1 MNSKQHSTGTQQL
14 KKNLGLSTAM
24 ATVVGC
30 VIGSGVF
37 LKPQAIYTATGGA
50 PGLGMLAWII
60 TGLICI
66 AAAMTFAEVAIMI
79 PKTGGMVVYLEE
91 AFGKRVGFLAGW
103 MQTVLFYPAM
113 IAALSVA
120 FGQQAALFFGDAM
133 IVPLA
138 IICVFIILVLNVLG
152 SAVGGGAQVLF
163 TICKLVPLVLL
174 VVFGFVRGSG
184 ENPVFTPMLADG
196 LSFGTVLGQLLIAVL
211 FAFEGWTTVGAIAGE
226 MKNPG
231 KDLPLAIVGGVTII
245 MAIYLVMNLAYLW
258 VMPADQ
264 MMDIA
269 VPASAVAIAIFGDV
283 GGKIISVGIMIS
295 VLGSANGFL
304 LSGSRVTYHLATENL
319 LPGSRWL
326 SKLNSAQVPHF
337 ALLVLAF
344 LGAIY
349 AISGQFNMLTNL
361 AVFSSWIFYTL
372 TFMAVMRLR
381 KTQPD
386 FPRTYRCP
394 LYPVIP
400 LIAIISGIYVV
411 ANQLFLSGM
420 TTTLISFGSVILTL
434 IGLPVYA
441 IKSKEKAR
449 LAESES
455 VHAVSTQG
463 AHSRKTAKEG

>member
-1 MNSKQHSTGTQQL
+1 MENKQGL
-14 KKNLGLSTAM
+14 KKNLGLATAM

-50 PGLGMLAWII
+50 PGLGMLAWIL

-66 AAAMTFAEVAIMI
+66 AAAMTFAEIAIMI

-120 FGQQAALFFGDAM
+120 FGQQAALFFGDGM
-133 IVPLA
+133 IVPIA
-138 IICVFIILVLNVLG
+138 MVAVFIVIVLNALG
-152 SAVGGGAQVLF
+152 SSVGGGAQVIF

-174 VVFGFVRGSG
+174 VLFGFLRGSG
-184 ENPVFTPMLADG
+184 ENPVFTPMLAEG
-196 LSFGTVLGQLLIAVL
+196 LSPATVLGQLLIAVL

-231 KDLPLAIVGGVTII
+231 KDLPVAIVGGVTII

-269 VPASAVAIAIFGDV
+269 VPASAVAIAVFGDV

-295 VLGSANGFL
+295 VLGSCNGFV

-319 LPGSRWL
+319 LPGSKWLAKL
-326 SKLNSAQVPHF
+326 SKTQVPF
-337 ALLVLAF
+337 YSILVVSLI
-344 LGAIY
+344 GAIY

-386 FPRTYRCP
+386 FPRTYKVP

-400 LIAIISGIYVV
+400 LIAIISGLYVIV
-411 ANQLFLSGM
+411 NQLFLSGL

-434 IGLPVYA
+434 IGLPIYA
-441 IKSKEKAR
+441 VKSREKAR
-449 LAESES
+449 FAENTSDS
-455 VHAVSTQG
+455 VPAYNRTI
-463 AHSRKTAKEG
+463 AKEG

>member
-1 MNSKQHSTGTQQL
+1 MNSKQHSKGTQQL

-133 IVPLA
+133 IVPIA
-138 IICVFIILVLNVLG
+138 IICVFIILVLN
-152 SAVGGGAQVLF
+152 
-163 TICKLVPLVLL
+163 
-174 VVFGFVRGSG
+174 
-184 ENPVFTPMLADG
+184 
-196 LSFGTVLGQLLIAVL
+196 VLGQLLIAVL

-463 AHSRKTAKEG
+463 AHNRKTAKEG

>member
-174 VVFGFVRGSG
+174 VVFGFLRGSG
-184 ENPVFTPMLADG
+184 ENPIFTPMLADG
-196 LSFGTVLGQLLIAVL
+196 LSIGTVLGQLLIAVL

-258 VMPADQ
+258 VMPAEE
-264 MMDIA
+264 MANIA
-269 VPASAVAIAIFGDV
+269 VPASAVAMAVFGDV
-283 GGKIISVGIMIS
+283 GGKIVSVGIMIS

-304 LSGSRVTYHLATENL
+304 LSGSRVTYHLATQNL
-319 LPGSRWL
+319 LPASKYL
-326 SKLNSAQVPHF
+326 AKLNRAQVPHF
-337 ALLVLAF
+337 ALLVLAAI
-344 LGAIY
+344 GAIY
-349 AISGQFNMLTNL
+349 AVSGQFNMLTNL

-386 FPRTYRCP
+386 FPRSYRCP

-400 LIAIISGIYVV
+400 LIAIVSGIYVV

-434 IGLPVYA
+434 IGLPIYA
-441 IKSKEKAR
+441 VKSKEKAR
-449 LAESES
+449 LAQEDSDS
-455 VHAVSTQG
+455 VHTTL
-463 AHSRKTAKEG
+463 RKTAKEG

>member
-1 MNSKQHSTGTQQL
+1 MENKQEL

-103 MQTVLFYPAM
+103 MQTILFYPAM

-120 FGQQAALFFGDAM
+120 FGQQAALFFGDSM
-133 IVPLA
+133 IVPIA
-138 IICVFIILVLNVLG
+138 IACVFIILVLNILG

-174 VVFGFVRGSG
+174 MVFGFVRGSG
-184 ENPVFTPMLADG
+184 EAPVFSPMLADG
-196 LSFGTVLGQLLIAVL
+196 LSVGTVLGQLLIAVL

-231 KDLPLAIVGGVTII
+231 KDLPLAIVGGVSVI

-258 VMPADQ
+258 VMPAEE

-304 LSGSRVTYHLATENL
+304 LSGSRVTYHLAKENL
-319 LPGSRWL
+319 LPASGWL
-326 SKLNSAQVPHF
+326 SQLNGAQVPKN
-337 ALLVLAF
+337 ALLVLAV
-344 LGAIY
+344 LGSLY

-381 KTQPD
+381 KTQPN

-420 TTTLISFGSVILTL
+420 TTTLISFASVILTL
-434 IGLPVYA
+434 IGLPIYA
-441 IKSKEKAR
+441 MKSK
-449 LAESES
+449 
-455 VHAVSTQG
+455 Q
-463 AHSRKTAKEG
+463 KTHLVQKIEEDIDQVLSYNKNIPEEG

>member
-1 MNSKQHSTGTQQL
+1 MNSKQHQKGTQQL

-133 IVPLA
+133 IVPIA

-163 TICKLVPLVLL
+163 TICKLVPLVMLM
-174 VVFGFVRGSG
+174 VFGFVHGSG

-449 LAESES
+449 LAQEDSDS
-455 VHAVSTQG
+455 VHTTL
-463 AHSRKTAKEG
+463 RKTAKEG